1 MRAFAPVAGYD
12 YNLCHLLSSTCRLCV
27 FCAGAALCR
36 QNLMGEEK
44 SQCHAVGRHFSQTK
58 KCVSALFCRAAR
70 GRRSEPLA
78 SLSEER
84 RGLMGLLFH
93 SICRR
98 ASCRPSAASVTP
110 HTSVHTPSNSWQAL
124 SACRRTPRNLN
135 RLHAQCGLGD
145 TVLNR

>member
-58 KCVSALFCRAAR
+58 KMCVSTFLP
-70 GRRSEPLA
+70 RSERPA
-78 SLSEER
+78 FRAVSLSLGGAPGFNGATLPLHLPARILQAECGECHSAYLCAHSLKQLAGAV
-84 RGLMGLLFH
+84 GLQ
-93 SICRR
+93 
-98 ASCRPSAASVTP
+98 T
-110 HTSVHTPSNSWQAL
+110 HTPESKQ
-124 SACRRTPRNLN
+124 TPRSMWF
-135 RLHAQCGLGD
+135 G
-145 TVLNR
+145 